1 MVYIMTNSVARPL
14 DFPRKLLLSVAAFA
28 AVAVPIVFGLVN
40 ATPSRAQ
47 SQDQN
52 TTDTA
57 PAYTNV
63 SIKPSPINLDKSV
76 RPMVSILSGPDKFKT
91 TNFTLGGLVGRA
103 YEIEDDQ
110 VSGGPS
116 WVKSEKYDIEAK
128 IDKPAADDLRKL
140 SPHQRFLERNRM
152 LQALLTD
159 RFKLTLHRETK
170 ELPVYELIIVNSGS
184 KLQEAKP
191 GETYPN
197 GIKDPSGRARAG
209 LIEMGPG
216 EITGQGIPIAS
227 LVRQLTQQLGRIV
240 VDKTGLTG
248 TYDFTITWLP
258 VESQAATAGQ
268 QGTRSPEASE
278 SPIFT
283 AIQDQLGLKL
293 EPQTTPVEVLVI
305 DHAEQP
311 TPN

>member
-1 MVYIMTNSVARPL
+1 
-14 DFPRKLLLSVAAFA
+14 
-28 AVAVPIVFGLVN
+28 
-40 ATPSRAQ
+40 
-47 SQDQN
+47 
-52 TTDTA
+52 
-57 PAYTNV
+57 
-63 SIKPSPINLDKSV
+63 
-76 RPMVSILSGPDKFKT
+76 
-91 TNFTLGGLVGRA
+91 
-103 YEIEDDQ
+103 
-110 VSGGPS
+110 
-116 WVKSEKYDIEAK
+116 
-128 IDKPAADDLRKL
+128 
-140 SPHQRFLERNRM
+140 M